1 MIHPD
6 TEVRFISDEVGYG
19 VVVTR
24 PIPRGTVLWI
34 RCLLDLNF
42 TPDQAAALPEPYQ
55 QVLAKYAYIEP
66 TGNYVLCW
74 DGGRYVNHSC
84 DPAMLGVGRDFEV
97 AVRDLVPGDQVTCEY
112 GSLNL
117 TGRLACHCG
126 AATCR
131 GSIGGEDVLHLWQ
144 GWDRTVAESLAAAP
158 AVPQPLLEF
167 ARDQQLFWDYVS
179 GKTRVPSHRA
189 YFAGLKEVSST
200 PGEAL
205 PWSLP
210 SRRTVAHGGEA

>member
-1 MIHPD
+1 
-6 TEVRFISDEVGYG
+6 
-19 VVVTR
+19 
-24 PIPRGTVLWI
+24 
-34 RCLLDLNF
+34 
-42 TPDQAAALPEPYQ
+42 
-55 QVLAKYAYIEP
+55 
-66 TGNYVLCW
+66 
-74 DGGRYVNHSC
+74 
-84 DPAMLGVGRDFEV
+84 
-97 AVRDLVPGDQVTCEY
+97 
-112 GSLNL
+112 

-179 GKTRVPSHRA
+179 GKTKVPSHRA

-210 SRRTVAHGGEA
+210 SRRTAAHGGEA